1 MAALID
7 TWYTTDPEEGL
18 VEDDALALEE
28 APAPISRRSPR
39 GEEGEADNAPLVDS
53 LTAYLAE
60 IGKAPLL
67 TPEQELRLGRR
78 AQAGDREAVHTL
90 VRHNLRLVVN
100 VAKKYQNL
108 GMTLQ
113 DLIQEGAIGLL
124 RAAEKYDP
132 TRGFRF
138 STYATW
144 WIRQA
149 VLRSLNEQSRLI
161 RLPEYLRDRRG
172 RIETAQEAL
181 RERLGRTPSD
191 AEIAEESGVPLEQVT
206 GMAQASRPVASL
218 DAPISEDGEL
228 ALGDLVR
235 DPEPGAE
242 DMAEDEDRREAVERA
257 LGVLDEQAREVLR
270 LRFGLGDNHRERTLE
285 EVGRTLGYT
294 RERIRQIEAKAL
306 RRLRAA
312 DVAALLHEHHAN

>member
-1 MAALID
+1 
-7 TWYTTDPEEGL
+7 
-18 VEDDALALEE
+18 
-28 APAPISRRSPR
+28 
-39 GEEGEADNAPLVDS
+39 
-53 LTAYLAE
+53 
-60 IGKAPLL
+60 
-67 TPEQELRLGRR
+67 
-78 AQAGDREAVHTL
+78 
-90 VRHNLRLVVN
+90 
-100 VAKKYQNL
+100 
-108 GMTLQ
+108 MTLQ

-235 DPEPGAE
+235 DPEPSAE